1 MVAGNR
7 CLDGRLLVVRRVP
20 RQKGRSGLSDIFHIL
35 KEQDYTANVGFDG
48 TYRPGSVIQ
57 TMERGQ
63 DGSERQLASPLL
75 FLWGSDCFPDLQ
87 PRESQFVLPE
97 SAGTA
102 AASLSLTARTL
113 SQLMPALRLDNSA
126 VATYR
131 LKFDNLRVETIAKA
145 DLSMSFSEK
154 CVAALSQAV
163 EHVDDLP
170 GEKIEWFSVIVA
182 AIVADSL
189 TFEMN
194 WRTGLSGETRAA
206 VRAQVEEQL
215 SGLVGQGE
223 GEVSSGGEVALTLD
237 NEKTTVMAAKG
248 LVVVGYRPRPLQ
260 PQYER

>member
-1 MVAGNR
+1 MLGIVVLMIAYWTYVEF
-7 CLDGRLLVVRRVP
+7 LVKRDDP
-20 RQKGRSGLSDIFHIL
+20 GISDVFHIL
-35 KEQDYTANVGFDG
+35 REQGYTANIGFNG

-57 TMERGQ
+57 MMEGGQ

-102 AASLSLTARTL
+102 ESSLSLSAQALGR
-113 SQLMPALRLDNSA
+113 LMPGLKLDNSA

-131 LKFDNLRVETIAKA
+131 LKFDNLRVQTIAKA